1 MKLVAVILAL
11 SLACSA
17 QVQGNLPQLQDS
29 SGAALRGIGTGV
41 MPMTEAVNTGDVIDV
56 CVFTYDG
63 ANTAYSV
70 DDSLGN
76 GSYTLTTPTLVPGYS
91 GTSSGNRGLVY
102 HAYVTSAFSGNNTVT
117 LHMPGISG
125 GNYDMIIS
133 RYSGL
138 SGVVDG
144 SVATSVYG
152 GTPNPGGVGTIT
164 TNQITTTNNDILHSC
179 TVNGGVNA
187 ASLSGNTAE
196 YNAFDHGVNGIM
208 DQAATQHAGLA
219 GTQSVTV
226 NTWNDFAFGGTTT
239 FAMQTLAFKPN
250 GIFIADTV
258 LPDVINNVAYSAQ
271 LHCIGGTAA
280 QSYSLF
286 SGSLPTGLSL
296 NTSTGLISGTTTVVG
311 SNTLGFRCTDGTVT
325 SSTASL
331 TLAVANSANVPSI
344 RSATATPRDSFWPT
358 LNVQCNDQIVVIARG
373 YDAHYTEGGT
383 QIISGVNNYI
393 KDSFN
398 STWHRVDTYRPGSP
412 QSALAVYVS
421 SPVTFSGA
429 DNITLTSSIGS
440 AANPISQALV
450 ISGGE
455 MVDATV
461 GTQVQPGATSGTFS
475 QSYTTVVPNTLLVN
489 LSLAD
494 GASVVTP
501 TLTMNSPFTNT
512 LSSGGD
518 SQGVSLY
525 SYALIASPS
534 SVTATTNF
542 SGARDGSG
550 GNNATMFAQLLVPI
564 RPAPATACASTVF
577 AGEKLRR
584 QVW

>member
-1 MKLVAVILAL
+1 MRRLIPLL
-11 SLACSA
+11 LITTCFA
-17 QVQGNLPQLQDS
+17 QVQAKLPQLQDS
-29 SGAALRGIGTGV
+29 SGAQLRGIGTGV

-63 ANTAYSV
+63 ANTAYPV

-76 GSYTLTTPTLVPGYS
+76 GSYTLTTPTTVPRYT
-91 GTSSGNRGLVY
+91 GTSVGNRGLVY
-102 HAYVTSAFSGNNTVT
+102 HAYTTSAFSGNNTVT

-125 GNYDMIIS
+125 SNYDMIIS

-144 SVATSVYG
+144 SVATATYG
-152 GTPNPGGVGTIT
+152 GTGSPGGVGTIT
-164 TNQITTTNNDILHSC
+164 ANQTTTTNNDILSSC
-179 TVNGGVNA
+179 TVNGGINA

-196 YNAFDHGVNGIM
+196 YNAFDFGVNGIM
-208 DQAATQHAGLA
+208 DQAATQHAGAA

-226 NTWNDFAFGGTTT
+226 NTWNDFAFGGTTS

-258 LPDVINNVAYSAQ
+258 LPDVGNNVAYSAQ

-280 QSYSLF
+280 QTYSLF
-286 SGSLPTGLSL
+286 SGSLPTGLNL
-296 NTSTGLISGTTTVVG
+296 NTSTGVISGTTTVNG
-311 SNTLGFRCTDGTVT
+311 TSTLGFRCTDGTVT

-331 TLAVANSANVPSI
+331 TLTVNNAVNVPSI

-358 LNVQCNDQIVVIARG
+358 LNVQCNDRIVVIARG

-383 QIISGVNNYI
+383 QIINGVNNDFI
-393 KDSFN
+393 KDDFN

-412 QSALAVYVS
+412 QSPLAVYVS
-421 SPVTFSGA
+421 SPMQFSGA
-429 DNITLTSSIGS
+429 NNVTIGSNIGS

-501 TLTMNSPFTNT
+501 TLSMNSPFTNT
-512 LSSGGD
+512 ISSGGD

-564 RPAPATACASTVF
+564 RPAPATACSSTVF